1 MALTQ
6 ALLKIALIGISVIIL
21 RDQNR
26 HQQLGRKAPVLGDR
40 RPYDYIVVG
49 GGE

>member
-6 ALLKIALIGISVIIL
+6 ALLKIALIGISVIIV

-26 HQQLGRKAPVLGDR
+26 HQQLGRKSPIFGDR
-40 RPYDYIVVG
+40 RSFDYIVIG
-49 GGE
+49 GGG